1 MSSRYNEDKY
11 EEEIT
16 ETDDIY
22 SEDKLISIEPSK
34 ISSDDIYSEDKLIS
48 IEPSKTK

>member
-34 ISSDDIYSEDKLIS
+34 TKQDDYNFENISEN
-48 IEPSKTK
+48 